1 MLTLFLYI
9 HHKGSVVFL
18 SCRDIVAT
26 DAVNIVE
33 LTHAE
38 FTCHVLVTDEVI
50 LGKVILCHSDNR
62 SGINRVIFRLVTLQC
77 KSAIANG

>member
-9 HHKGSVVFL
+9 HHTYS
-18 SCRDIVAT
+18 IVLLT
-26 DAVNIVE
+26 YRNIVTTNTVNIVE

-38 FTCHVLVTDEVI
+38 FTCHVIVTDEVI